1 MSTLDL
7 HQLVHRSKNEYSL
20 MNYEGLV
27 MKKTTNRRRWRPV
40 LLVIAVLLC
49 SASSLSALEIK
60 IASVA
65 PENSPYGT
73 ALKQLAADWQHI
85 SGGSIQVVIYHNGI
99 AGDQADI
106 LRKMRIG
113 QVQGGTF
120 ANTGIAAIAREA
132 LSVTVPFLIRNDAE
146 FQHVLKRLRPIL
158 DQRLEEQGFKA
169 LAWAEAGWIYLFS
182 KSPIQSPAQVRAAR
196 LAVPPDEG
204 DLINTF
210 KALGY
215 RAVPVDI
222 PETLTAL
229 NSGMVD
235 AILSSPLLA
244 AGFQWFGIAR
254 NMLDLRIAPA
264 MGCVLLSER
273 TWNRIPA
280 KYQQPFLNAARR
292 AETSLQAGLRDL
304 DEQAIKAMTSYGLK
318 IVTPTPAEKAA
329 WENEFDQN
337 RDKVISSAFDRPTV
351 QMIEGDLAV
360 FRSQEGD

>member
-1 MSTLDL
+1 M
-7 HQLVHRSKNEYSL
+7 
-20 MNYEGLV
+20 
-27 MKKTTNRRRWRPV
+27 MKSSNACRWKPV
-40 LLVIAVLLC
+40 LFVF
-49 SASSLSALEIK
+49 ASLFCFATSLSALEIK

-73 ALKQLAADWQHI
+73 ALKQLAADWQKI
-85 SGGSIQVVIYHNGI
+85 SGGSIRVLIYHNGI

-113 QVQGGTF
+113 QIHGGTF

-146 FQHVLKRLRPIL
+146 FQYVLKRLRPIL

-182 KSPIQSPAQVRAAR
+182 KSPIQSPSQVRSMR

-215 RAVPVDI
+215 RAVPIDI
-222 PETLTAL
+222 PETLAAL

-273 TWNRIPA
+273 TWDRIPA
-280 KYQQPFLNAARR
+280 KYQQPFLDAAGR
-292 AETSLQAGLRDL
+292 AETALQAGLQDL
-304 DEQAIKAMTSYGLK
+304 DAQAVEAMTGYGLK
-318 IVTPTPAEKAA
+318 IVTATAAERQA
-329 WENEFDQN
+329 WENEFERN
-337 RDKVISSAFDRPTV
+337 RDEVITSAFDRPTV
-351 QMIEGDLAV
+351 QMIERDLAA
-360 FRSQEGD
+360 FRSRNRD

>member
-73 ALKQLAADWQHI
+73 ALK
-85 SGGSIQVVIYHNGI
+85 HNGI

-351 QMIEGDLAV
+351 QMIERDLAV